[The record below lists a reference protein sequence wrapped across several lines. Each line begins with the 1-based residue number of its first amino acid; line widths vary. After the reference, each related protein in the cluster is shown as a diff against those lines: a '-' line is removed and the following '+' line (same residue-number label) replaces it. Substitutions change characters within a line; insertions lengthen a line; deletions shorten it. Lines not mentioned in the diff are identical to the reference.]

1 MTKREKLLLLFSIIM
16 LAAATG
22 ILFYKRNSGSAS
34 KDLLRIDLKTFKQ
47 PAGWGYDIKV
57 GPTFFIHQDR
67 IPVIPG
73 NKMFIS
79 EEEALRIGHLMVEKI
94 KKTGRTDITLEELNA
109 LGIHY

>member
-1 MTKREKLLLLFSIIM
+1 M

-34 KDLLRIDLKTFKQ
+34 KDLLRIDLKTFQ
-47 PAGWGYDIKV
+47 QAEGWGYDIKV
-57 GPTFFIHQDR
+57 GPKFSIHQDR
-67 IPVIPG
+67 IPVVPG
-73 NKMFIS
+73 NKMFIN
-79 EEEALRIGHLMVEKI
+79 EEEALRTGHFMVEKI

>member
-1 MTKREKLLLLFSIIM
+1 M

-47 PAGWGYDIKV
+47 DSGWGYDIKV
-57 GPTFFIHQDR
+57 GATFTIHQDR
-67 IPVIPG
+67 IPVISG
-73 NKMFIS
+73 NKMFVS
-79 EEEALRIGHLMVEKI
+79 EDEALRTGKLMVERI
-94 KKTGRTDITLEELNA
+94 KKDGHPSISIDDLNA

>member
-1 MTKREKLLLLFSIIM
+1 M

-34 KDLLRIDLKTFKQ
+34 KDLLRIDLKTFHE

-57 GPTFFIHQDR
+57 GATFSIHQDR
-67 IPVIPG
+67 VPLVRG
-73 NKMFIS
+73 NKMFVS
-79 EEEALRIGHLMVEKI
+79 EEEALKTGKLMVEKI
-94 KKTGRTDITLEELNA
+94 KKEGRPDITIEELDS

>member
-1 MTKREKLLLLFSIIM
+1 M

-34 KDLLRIDLKTFKQ
+34 KEVLRINLTTFKQ
-47 PAGWGYDIKV
+47 AAGWGYDIKA
-57 GPTFFIHQDR
+57 GSSFSIHQDR

-79 EEEALRIGHLMVEKI
+79 EEEALKTGKLMVDKI
-94 KKTGRTDITLEELNA
+94 KKTGRADISVEELDA

>member
-1 MTKREKLLLLFSIIM
+1 M

-47 PAGWGYDIKV
+47 DSGWGYDISV
-57 GPTFFIHQDR
+57 GATFHIHQDR
-67 IPVIPG
+67 IPIIPG

-79 EEEALRIGHLMVEKI
+79 EDEALRTGRLIVEKI
-94 KKTGRTDITLEELNA
+94 KKKERPDVSIEELNA